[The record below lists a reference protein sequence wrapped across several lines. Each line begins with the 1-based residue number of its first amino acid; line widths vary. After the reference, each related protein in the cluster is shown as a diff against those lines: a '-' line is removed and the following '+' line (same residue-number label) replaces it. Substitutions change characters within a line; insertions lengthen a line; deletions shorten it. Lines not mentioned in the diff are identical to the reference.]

1 MKNIF
6 VKKEKKAS
14 LTNKDASAVVANSAV
29 QDKNTLVKILLTTLI
44 IFFIANIIISP
55 AKYIK
60 EGLNGISAWAF
71 NVLPSVLPFM
81 FFTKAL
87 SSLGQMEK
95 LTRPFQGVT
104 KTLFNTPP
112 ISLYTFLMAILS
124 GYPVG
129 SKMIADL
136 YLQGKINK
144 EEAFRMSA
152 FCSTSGPMF
161 IVGAVGASMF
171 KSASIGYILF
181 LSHILSAFLNGLIY
195 RKIGTKNLE
204 NSKNVR
210 NHLKKGKK
218 SEKKRKKVTFLSIW
232 NKNFLKSGNSK
243 KKEKEQTA
251 HKSEQNAALKS
262 ENIEEN
268 SLQKSSDI
276 ALKVEL
282 KNAEKKKEN
291 NNADLSEIV
300 LSSTLAIMSVGCI
313 ITIFFIIIECL
324 SPIFSLFPENI
335 SAFLEGVVEIT
346 KGCLSL
352 SELAN
357 VKLAMVLA
365 SFVVSFGG
373 TSTLL
378 QSLTMLQ
385 QVKMPVKLF
394 ALQKFTH
401 ALLSALISTIMVLV
415 LM

>member
-60 EGLNGISAWAF
+60 EGLNGISAWTF
-71 NVLPSVLPFM
+71 NILPSVLPFM

-95 LTRPFQGVT
+95 LTRPFQRVT

-136 YLQGKINK
+136 FTQGKINK

-195 RKIGTKNLE
+195 RKIGVKNLE
-204 NSKNVR
+204 NSKNAKKC
-210 NHLKKGKK
+210 LKKRKK
-218 SEKKRKKVTFLSIW
+218 SEKKRKKLSFLAIW
-232 NKNFLKSGNSK
+232 KKNFVKSGNSK
-243 KKEKEQTA
+243 KKEKKQTT
-251 HKSEQNAALKS
+251 HKSEQNAAFKS

-268 SLQKSSDI
+268 NLQKSSDI

-291 NNADLSEIV
+291 NNADISEIV
-300 LSSTLAIMSVGCI
+300 LSSTLAILSVGCI
-313 ITIFFIIIECL
+313 IAIFFIVIECL
-324 SPIFSLFPENI
+324 SPIFNLFPENI
-335 SAFLEGVVEIT
+335 SAFLEGAIEIT

-357 VKLAMVLA
+357 VKLAVVLA
-365 SFVVSFGG
+365 SFVISFGG
-373 TSTLL
+373 ISTLL

>member
-14 LTNKDASAVVANSAV
+14 LTNKDASAVVANSTV
-29 QDKNTLVKILLTTLI
+29 QDKNTVVKILLTTLI

-95 LTRPFQGVT
+95 LTRPFQRVT

-136 YLQGKINK
+136 FTQGKITK
-144 EEAFRMSA
+144 EEAYRMSA

-195 RKIGTKNLE
+195 RKIGVKNLE
-204 NSKNVR
+204 NSKNAKKC
-210 NHLKKGKK
+210 LKKGKK
-218 SEKKRKKVTFLSIW
+218 SEKMLKFLVFWKK
-232 NKNFLKSGNSK
+232 NSK
-243 KKEKEQTA
+243 NSISNEEEEKEKISY
-251 HKSEQNAALKS
+251 KSEQNVALKS
-262 ENIEEN
+262 ENIEKN

-276 ALKVEL
+276 ALKIDKKITE
-282 KNAEKKKEN
+282 EKREN
-291 NNADLSEIV
+291 NNVDISEIV
-300 LSSTLAIMSVGCI
+300 LSSTTAILSVGCI
-313 ITIFFIIIECL
+313 IAIFFIVIECL
-324 SPIFSLFPENI
+324 SPIFNLFPENI
-335 SAFLEGVVEIT
+335 SAFLEGAIEIT
-346 KGCLSL
+346 KGCSSL

-357 VKLAMVLA
+357 IKLAVVLA
-365 SFVVSFGG
+365 SFVIGFGG
-373 TSTLL
+373 ISTLL